1 MRAADHEFGDILTHR
16 MRQKVPCIRISSR
29 ESAGEGICRAVGGA
43 CPDLG
48 RSAADACGVDVDT
61 LIDVSD
67 LVAPPTSVSTRRGQ
81 PRSAHSVGPSDGFQA
96 KGLRRPDR
104 AFWLPVRQTAHDGGL
119 VAASNPAT
127 VGRIVLSTCVGLR
140 QTSAVN
146 EPKTPI
152 DDLEA
157 ARPSMLS
164 GFAAPNSRSES
175 RTIGRRQ
182 SMILKNGKRYR
193 TGLTEVCQDGAPS
206 PIGSH

>member
-104 AFWLPVRQTAHDGGL
+104 AFWLTRSPDLRRWRPRGGQQ
-119 VAASNPAT
+119 S
-127 VGRIVLSTCVGLR
+127 C
-140 QTSAVN
+140 
-146 EPKTPI
+146 
-152 DDLEA
+152 D
-157 ARPSMLS
+157 
-164 GFAAPNSRSES
+164 SRSHRPLDVCRPTPDERGQ
-175 RTIGRRQ
+175 RTEDTDRRPGG
-182 SMILKNGKRYR
+182 SPAVDALR
-193 TGLTEVCQDGAPS
+193 VCRAELAIRKPHHWAAAIYDSQKWETLSDG
-206 PIGSH
+206 ID